1 MVMSDA
7 FTVEPRVSANPALN
21 WLIVSF
27 PGVMFAIALSGK
39 LKVIERSTS
48 VDGAGVG
55 AGVVAVEELLTDI
68 AHPCRRKTM
77 GTMSNTV
84 HFLQARR
91 LAIPPYQ
98 IKAIEP

>member
-1 MVMSDA
+1 
-7 FTVEPRVSANPALN
+7 
-21 WLIVSF
+21 
-27 PGVMFAIALSGK
+27 MFAIALSGK
-39 LKVIERSTS
+39 LKVIERSTF

-55 AGVVAVEELLTDI
+55 AGVVAVVEELLTDI